1 MRKDVEMN
9 DALGREILA
18 ELRAIRLLLEQRAAR
33 PLEARHAELV
43 AVIRETVGD
52 AAFNAAELIEFGET
66 VPVIADALAAAG
78 VGLNARK
85 VGRLLRKVE
94 GVNFGG
100 FVIVRRGEDRD
111 GIVWR
116 LVGLPVP
123 KTRAAVA

>member
-1 MRKDVEMN
+1 MN
-9 DALGREILA
+9 DAIAEKILA
-18 ELRAIRLLLEQRAAR
+18 ELAAIRLLLEQRAAR
-33 PLEARHAELV
+33 PLDARHADLV

-52 AAFNAAELIEFGET
+52 AAFNAAELVQFAET
-66 VPVIADALAAAG
+66 VRTVADALVGAG

-85 VGRLLRKVE
+85 VGRFLRKVE

-123 KTRAAVA
+123 KTRAVVA